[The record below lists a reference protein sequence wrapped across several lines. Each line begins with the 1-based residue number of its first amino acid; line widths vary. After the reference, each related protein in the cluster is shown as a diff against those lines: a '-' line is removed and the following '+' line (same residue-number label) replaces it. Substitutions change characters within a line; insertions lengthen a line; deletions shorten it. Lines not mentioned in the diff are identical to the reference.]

1 MINYLFDVDGTLTP
15 SRKPIV
21 EDFKKYFK
29 FWINTQ
35 QSSGNKVYFITGSD
49 KDKTIEQVGKDLWM
63 LVDGSYQN
71 SGNQLFCKGELI
83 FESDWEMCDQLEKV
97 VTGLIEQS
105 GWYGTADN
113 NIEKRV
119 GMVNIST
126 IGRECTHKQRAD
138 YYEWDKENLERET
151 IADII
156 RSNFEEVDAVIG
168 GEISIDIYPK
178 GKDKSQILGCL
189 EGKNIFF
196 GDNCY
201 LGGNDHTIAEASYEK
216 YHVADWTQTRDIL
229 AVIDKIREI
238 ELEPAQAV
246 TPNG

>member
-15 SRKPIV
+15 SRKPMV
-21 EDFKKYFK
+21 EDFKNYFK
-29 FWINTQ
+29 FWVSTQ
-35 QSSGNKVYFITGSD
+35 QSSGNKVYFVTGSD
-49 KDKTIEQVGKDLWM
+49 YDKTVEQVGEDLWT

-71 SGNQLFCKGELI
+71 SGNRLFCQGRLI
-83 FESDWEMCDQLEKV
+83 FESEWEMPEDLESV
-97 VTGLIEQS
+97 VLTLIRQS
-105 GWYGTADN
+105 DWYGTAEN
-113 NIEKRV
+113 NVEHRM

-126 IGRECTHKQRAD
+126 IGRDCTDKQRAD
-138 YYEWDKENLERET
+138 YYEWDKGNLERET

-156 RSNFEEVDAVIG
+156 RSNFEDVDAVIG

-201 LGGNDHTIAEASYEK
+201 LGGNDYTISEAAYEK

-229 AVIDKIREI
+229 AVIEKMREI

>member
-49 KDKTIEQVGKDLWM
+49 KDKTIEQVGEDLWM

-97 VTGLIEQS
+97 VT
-105 GWYGTADN
+105 WPDRT
-113 NIEKRV
+113 
-119 GMVNIST
+119 
-126 IGRECTHKQRAD
+126 KQLVWNSR
-138 YYEWDKENLERET
+138 
-151 IADII
+151 
-156 RSNFEEVDAVIG
+156 
-168 GEISIDIYPK
+168 
-178 GKDKSQILGCL
+178 
-189 EGKNIFF
+189 
-196 GDNCY
+196 
-201 LGGNDHTIAEASYEK
+201 
-216 YHVADWTQTRDIL
+216 
-229 AVIDKIREI
+229 
-238 ELEPAQAV
+238 
-246 TPNG
+246 

>member
-15 SRKPIV
+15 SRKPMV
-21 EDFKKYFK
+21 EDFKNYFK
-29 FWINTQ
+29 FWVSTQ

-49 KDKTIEQVGKDLWM
+49 YDKTVEQVGEDLWN

-71 SGNQLFCKGELI
+71 SGNRLFCQGRLI
-83 FESDWEMCDQLEKV
+83 FESEWEMPEDLESV
-97 VTGLIEQS
+97 VLTLIRQS
-105 GWYGTADN
+105 DWYGTAEN
-113 NIEKRV
+113 NVEHRM

-126 IGRECTHKQRAD
+126 IGRDCTDKQRAD

-151 IADII
+151 IADVIN
-156 RSNFEEVDAVIG
+156 SNFEDIEAVIG

-196 GDNCY
+196 GDKCY
-201 LGGNDHTIAEASYEK
+201 LGGNDYTISEAAYEK

-229 AVIDKIREI
+229 AVIDKLREV
-238 ELEPAQAV
+238 ELEPAK
-246 TPNG
+246 

>member
-15 SRKPIV
+15 SRKPMV
-21 EDFKKYFK
+21 EDFKNYFK
-29 FWINTQ
+29 FWVRTQ
-35 QSSGNKVYFITGSD
+35 QSSGNKVYLVTGSD
-49 KDKTIEQVGKDLWM
+49 KDKTIEQVGQELWKM
-63 LVDGSYQN
+63 VDGSYQN
-71 SGNQLFCKGELI
+71 AGNQLFVNGDLV
-83 FESDWEMCDQLEKV
+83 FESDWEMPKDLESV
-97 VTGLIEQS
+97 ALDLIGQS

-113 NIEKRV
+113 NIEKRI

-126 IGRECTHKQRAD
+126 IGRDCTDKQRAD
-138 YYEWDKENLERET
+138 YCEWDKENLERET
-151 IADII
+151 RADVIN
-156 RSNFEEVDAVIG
+156 SNFDDIEAVIG

-201 LGGNDHTIAEASYEK
+201 LGGNDYTIAEAAYEK

-229 AVIDKIREI
+229 AVIDKIKEI
-238 ELEPAQAV
+238 ELEPAK
-246 TPNG
+246 

>member
-15 SRKPIV
+15 SRKPMV
-21 EDFKKYFK
+21 EDFKNYFK
-29 FWINTQ
+29 FWVSTQ
-35 QSSGNKVYFITGSD
+35 QSSGNKVYFVTGSD
-49 KDKTIEQVGKDLWM
+49 YYKTVEQVGEDLWT

-71 SGNQLFCKGELI
+71 SGNRLFCQGRLI
-83 FESDWEMCDQLEKV
+83 FESEWEMPEDLESV
-97 VTGLIEQS
+97 VLTLIRQS
-105 GWYGTADN
+105 YWYGTAEN
-113 NIEKRV
+113 NIEHRI

-126 IGRECTHKQRAD
+126 IGRDCSDKQRAD

-151 IADII
+151 IADVIN
-156 RSNFEEVDAVIG
+156 SNFEDIEAVIG

-196 GDNCY
+196 GDKCY
-201 LGGNDHTIAEASYEK
+201 LGGNDYTISEAAYEK
-216 YHVADWTQTRDIL
+216 YHVSDWTQTRDIL

>member
-15 SRKPIV
+15 SRKPMV
-21 EDFKKYFK
+21 EDFKNYFK
-29 FWINTQ
+29 FWVSTQ

-49 KDKTIEQVGKDLWM
+49 YDKTVEQVGEDLWN

-71 SGNQLFCKGELI
+71 SGNRLFCQGRLI
-83 FESDWEMCDQLEKV
+83 FESEWEMPEDLESV
-97 VTGLIEQS
+97 VLTLIRQS
-105 GWYGTADN
+105 DWYGTAEN
-113 NIEKRV
+113 NVEHRM

-126 IGRECTHKQRAD
+126 IGRDCSDKQRAD

-151 IADII
+151 IADVIN
-156 RSNFEEVDAVIG
+156 SNFEDIEAVIG

-196 GDNCY
+196 GDKCY
-201 LGGNDHTIAEASYEK
+201 LGGNDYTISEAAYEK

-229 AVIDKIREI
+229 AVIDKLREV
-238 ELEPAQAV
+238 ELEPAK
-246 TPNG
+246 

>member
-15 SRKPIV
+15 SRKPMV
-21 EDFKKYFK
+21 EDFKNYFK
-29 FWINTQ
+29 FWVSTQ
-35 QSSGNKVYFITGSD
+35 QSSGNKVYFVTGSD
-49 KDKTIEQVGKDLWM
+49 YDKTVEQVGEDLWT

-71 SGNQLFCKGELI
+71 SGNRLFCQGRLI
-83 FESDWEMCDQLEKV
+83 FESEWEMPEDLESV
-97 VTGLIEQS
+97 VLTLIRQS
-105 GWYGTADN
+105 DWYGTAEN
-113 NIEKRV
+113 NVEHRM

-126 IGRECTHKQRAD
+126 IGRDCTDKQRAD

-151 IADII
+151 IADVIN
-156 RSNFEEVDAVIG
+156 SNFEDIEAVIG

-196 GDNCY
+196 GDKCY
-201 LGGNDHTIAEASYEK
+201 LGGNDYTISEAAYEK

-229 AVIDKIREI
+229 AVIDKLREV
-238 ELEPAQAV
+238 ELEPAK
-246 TPNG
+246 

>member
-15 SRKPIV
+15 SRKPMV
-21 EDFKKYFK
+21 EDFKNYFK
-29 FWINTQ
+29 FWVSTQ

-49 KDKTIEQVGKDLWM
+49 YDKTVEQVGEDLWN

-71 SGNQLFCKGELI
+71 SGNRLFCQGRLI
-83 FESDWEMCDQLEKV
+83 FESEWEMPEDLESV
-97 VTGLIEQS
+97 VLTLIRQS
-105 GWYGTADN
+105 DWYGTAEN
-113 NIEKRV
+113 NVEHRM

-126 IGRECTHKQRAD
+126 IGRDCTDKQRSE
-138 YYEWDKENLERET
+138 YYEWDKESLERET
-151 IADII
+151 IADVIN
-156 RSNFEEVDAVIG
+156 SNFDDIEAVIG

-196 GDNCY
+196 GDKCY
-201 LGGNDHTIAEASYEK
+201 LGGNDYTISEAAYEK

-229 AVIDKIREI
+229 AVIDKLREV
-238 ELEPAQAV
+238 ELEPAK
-246 TPNG
+246 